1 MRKYHIHLKELNEGD
16 LQARKGTRTDRGA
29 DVVDRVTLP
38 HLLPM
43 FIEGQ
48 LWKDKGG
55 DEGLKVWFELNPCR
69 LGFDTGIGYWG

>member
-16 LQARKGTRTDRGA
+16 LQARKGARTNRGA
-29 DVVDRVTLP
+29 NVVDGVALP

-69 LGFDTGIGYWG
+69 LGLDAGMGY

>member
-1 MRKYHIHLKELNEGD
+1 
-16 LQARKGTRTDRGA
+16 
-29 DVVDRVTLP
+29 
-38 HLLPM
+38 M

-69 LGFDTGIGYWG
+69 LGLDARIGY